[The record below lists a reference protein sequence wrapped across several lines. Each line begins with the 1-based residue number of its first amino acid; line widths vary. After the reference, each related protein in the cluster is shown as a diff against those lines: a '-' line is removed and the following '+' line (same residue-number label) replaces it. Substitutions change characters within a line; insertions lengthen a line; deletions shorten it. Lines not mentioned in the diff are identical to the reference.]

1 MEIILSG
8 KTLDDFKNFVFIPDK
23 IVSDFYDKLTVS
35 VFPGPFEE
43 QIEPHKYFSSG
54 NNVKQSFLL
63 FRDYLIKMEFYENY
77 SMKKILDTFNRFKN
91 FVLNN
96 KLTKSFEAFLDNE
109 ALVIEYQGLYSNI
122 HFEYSKN
129 IVALLGFIGLQ
140 VQEILYQDKYC
151 RFRFIVTPLTK
162 SKKLNFKER
171 GNLANNNEQKFFNSL
186 EMLDDKRYHLWI
198 KLSKDK
204 NCIVSFLDYNSGK
217 NFNINSFNQ
226 VNKLS
231 KEKNAS
237 KKSFTHRNLLKIFE
251 QLNWITIIEIDSLIF
266 KINISKAVHPNEYKL
281 LFEMLTFTGIVA
293 KRNGYFI

>member
-1 MEIILSG
+1 MNENSKLNDENQESSKAKYSKRFWVAVIITYIG
-8 KTLDDFKNFVFIPDK
+8 TI
-23 IVSDFYDKLTVS
+23 IT
-35 VFPGPFEE
+35 
-43 QIEPHKYFSSG
+43 
-54 NNVKQSFLL
+54 LL
-63 FRDYLIKMEFYENY
+63 FIQTNIFQTLLLGLIFGIALGIAYYIRIKP
-77 SMKKILDTFNRFKN
+77 SLKI
-91 FVLNN
+91 N
-96 KLTKSFEAFLDNE
+96 KLNLLIMISIFAIGGLIGNWFTKSFEAFLDNE

-217 NFNINSFNQ
+217 NFIINSFNQ

-231 KEKNAS
+231 
-237 KKSFTHRNLLKIFE
+237 
-251 QLNWITIIEIDSLIF
+251 
-266 KINISKAVHPNEYKL
+266 
-281 LFEMLTFTGIVA
+281 
-293 KRNGYFI
+293 